1 MMIEFISITE
11 RIQYI
16 IDNQYNENQ
25 KKFAESIGFSPQ
37 VVSNI
42 VSGRKSKPSF
52 DVLNAIISTN
62 DDINARWLLTGKG
75 EILKQEQPK
84 QEVANID
91 YKEKYY
97 KALEKNTELH
107 ERIDA
112 LQQKLLD
119 SASNMED
126 NMNRSVG

>member
-1 MMIEFISITE
+1 MIEFISITE

-84 QEVANID
+84 QEFANID

-107 ERIDA
+107 ERIDT